1 MADRTKIL
9 VIDDEPALRHVLHTI
24 LSTAGYA
31 VDASADTPTA
41 LSMLTES
48 TYALAVCDVRMPGAD
63 GMEFL
68 HRALKSCPELC
79 IIMMSAYG
87 TIDSAIAC
95 MKQGAFDYI
104 SKPFK
109 PDEILLA
116 VKKGLEHR
124 RLRTENIH
132 LRKRLAASTS
142 RPIIHTDPS
151 MRALLKQVKT
161 LAQVRSAVLIRG
173 ESGTGKELIAKALH
187 QQGPRAAA
195 PFVALNCSAIAA
207 NLVESELFGH
217 ARGAFTGA
225 DKTHPGLFAA
235 ADGGTLFLDEI
246 GELPLDFQPKFLR
259 VLQEREVRPVGS
271 TRTQPVD
278 VRIVAAT
285 ATDLNAAVAE
295 GRFREDLFYRLA
307 VVELHLPALRQRP
320 GDIPILSRHFL
331 ERIARQNDENPP
343 AISAEALEALTRHS
357 WPGNVR
363 ELKNTLEKAMI
374 FHSGDTIEAVDL
386 AAELLQEIGTLSSIP
401 STQVFSPNGLSSFD
415 SDLSLKRA
423 TAALE
428 CHHIRAALHQTRGN
442 RTQAA
447 RILEISLRALHYKI
461 QQYEL
466 DV

>member
-1 MADRTKIL
+1 MAGRAKIL
-9 VIDDEPALRHVLHTI
+9 IIDDEPALRHVLHTL
-24 LSTAGYA
+24 LSGAGYV
-31 VDASADTPTA
+31 VDSSADTPAA
-41 LSMLTES
+41 LTMLEKNRYS
-48 TYALAVCDVRMPGAD
+48 LAICDVRMPGAD

-68 HRALKSCPELC
+68 HRALKSSPELC

-109 PDEILLA
+109 ADEILLA

-132 LRKRLAASTS
+132 LRKRLAASS
-142 RPIIHTDPS
+142 SSPIIHADPS
-151 MRALLKQVKT
+151 MRMLLEQVKT
-161 LAQVRSAVLIRG
+161 LAQVRSAVLIQG

-195 PFVALNCSAIAA
+195 PFVPLNCSAIAA

-225 DKTHPGLFAA
+225 EKSRPGLFAA

-246 GELPLDFQPKFLR
+246 GELPLEVQPKLLR
-259 VLQEREVRPVGS
+259 VLQEQEVRPVGS
-271 TRTQPVD
+271 TRTLPVD

-285 ATDLNAAVAE
+285 ATDLSAAVTA
-295 GRFREDLFYRLA
+295 GRFREDLYYRLA
-307 VVELHLPALRQRP
+307 VVELTLPALRQRP
-320 GDIPILSRHFL
+320 EDIPLLCRHFL
-331 ERIARQNDENPP
+331 ERIGRQHAEKPP
-343 AISAEALEALTRHS
+343 AISAAALEVLTRHS

-374 FHSGDTIEAVDL
+374 FRTGATIEAADL
-386 AAELLQEIGTLSSIP
+386 APELSHAPETLSHVPAAHI
-401 STQVFSPNGLSSFD
+401 FASS
-415 SDLSLKRA
+415 SGNDLSLKRA
-423 TAALE
+423 TVALE
-428 CHHIRAALHQTRGN
+428 RHHIRAALHQTEGN

>member
-1 MADRTKIL
+1 MAGRAKIL

-24 LSTAGYA
+24 LSTAAYS
-31 VDASADTPTA
+31 VDLCAEISSA
-41 LSMLTES
+41 LIQLEKNVYS
-48 TYALAVCDVRMPGAD
+48 LAICDVRMPGAD

-68 HRALKSCPELC
+68 HRALKSSPELC

-142 RPIIHTDPS
+142 SPIIHADPS

-161 LAQVRSAVLIRG
+161 LAQVRSTVLIQG

-225 DKTHPGLFAA
+225 DKSHPGLFAA

-246 GELPLDFQPKFLR
+246 GELPLEFQPKLLR
-259 VLQEREVRPVGS
+259 VLQEQEVRPVGS
-271 TRTQPVD
+271 TRTLPVD

-285 ATDLNAAVAE
+285 ATDLSAAVAA
-295 GRFREDLFYRLA
+295 GRFREDLYYRLA
-307 VVELHLPALRQRP
+307 VVELNLPALRQRLA
-320 GDIPILSRHFL
+320 DIPILSRYFL
-331 ERIARQNDENPP
+331 ERIAQQHDEKPP
-343 AISAEALEALTRHS
+343 AISANALEFLTRHP

-363 ELKNTLEKAMI
+363 ELRNTLEKAMI
-374 FHSGDTIEAVDL
+374 FHSGAILEAADL
-386 AAELLQEIGTLSSIP
+386 APERFHTQGAQPCIP
-401 STQVFSPNGLSSFD
+401 TQVFSPPGVAPCG

-428 CHHIRAALHQTRGN
+428 QRHIRAALHQTGGN

-447 RILEISLRALHYKI
+447 KILEISLRALHYKI
-461 QQYEL
+461 QQYGL

>member
-1 MADRTKIL
+1 MAGITKIL
-9 VIDDEPALRHVLHTI
+9 VIDDEPALRHVLLTI
-24 LSTAGYA
+24 LSTAGYS
-31 VDASADTPTA
+31 VDACADTPSA
-41 LSMLTES
+41 LNMLEKNAYS
-48 TYALAVCDVRMPGAD
+48 LAISDVRMPGAD

-68 HRALKSCPELC
+68 HRALKLAPELC

-124 RLRTENIH
+124 RLRSENTH

-142 RPIIHTDPS
+142 SPIIHADPS

-161 LAQVRSAVLIRG
+161 LAQVRSAVLIQG

-187 QQGPRAAA
+187 QQGSRAAA

-225 DKTHPGLFAA
+225 DKTYPGLFAA

-246 GELPLDFQPKFLR
+246 GELPLDFQPKLLR

-271 TRTQPVD
+271 TRTVPVD

-285 ATDLNAAVAE
+285 ATDLNAAVAA
-295 GRFREDLFYRLA
+295 GRFREDLYYRLA
-307 VVELHLPALRQRP
+307 VVELNLPALRQRL

-331 ERIARQNDENPP
+331 ELIARQHDEKTP
-343 AISAEALEALTRHS
+343 AISADALEALTRHN

-363 ELKNTLEKAMI
+363 ELRNILEKAMI
-374 FHSGDTIEAVDL
+374 FRAGGIIEVADL
-386 AAELLQEIGTLSSIP
+386 APEFFHASGTPPCIP
-401 STQVFSPNGLSSFD
+401 SDVSPPN
-415 SDLSLKRA
+415 DLSLKHA
-423 TAALE
+423 TAELE
-428 CHHIRAALHQTRGN
+428 QRHICAALHQTGGN

-447 RILEISLRALHYKI
+447 KILEISLRALHYKI

>member
-1 MADRTKIL
+1 MAGKIKIL
-9 VIDDEPALRHVLHTI
+9 VIDDEPALRHVLYTI
-24 LSTAGYA
+24 LSAADYD
-31 VDASADTPTA
+31 VDESPDTSSA
-41 LSMLTES
+41 LRMLEKK
-48 TYALAVCDVRMPGAD
+48 TYSLAICDVRMPGAD

-68 HRALKSCPELC
+68 HRALNASPELC

-132 LRKRLAASTS
+132 LRKRLAASTFS
-142 RPIIHTDPS
+142 PIIHADPS
-151 MRALLKQVKT
+151 MRALLEKVKT
-161 LAQVRSAVLIRG
+161 LAQVGSAVLIRG

-187 QQGPRAAA
+187 QQGPRASA

-225 DKTHPGLFAA
+225 DRTHPGLFAA

-246 GELPLDFQPKFLR
+246 GELPLDFQPKLLR

-271 TRTQPVD
+271 TRTVPVD

-285 ATDLNAAVAE
+285 ATDLSAGVAE
-295 GRFREDLFYRLA
+295 GRFREDLYYRLA
-307 VVELHLPALRQRP
+307 VVELDLPALRHRL

-331 ERIARQNDENPP
+331 NRIAQQHDVNPP
-343 AISAEALEALTRHS
+343 AISADALKALTCHS

-363 ELKNTLEKAMI
+363 ELRNILEKAMI
-374 FHSGDTIEAVDL
+374 FHSGDTIESADF
-386 AAELLQEIGTLSSIP
+386 ATELFHAPQEIPCILSE
-401 STQVFSPNGLSSFD
+401 VD
-415 SDLSLKRA
+415 SDGDLSLKRA
-423 TAALE
+423 TAELE
-428 CHHIRAALHQTRGN
+428 RRHILAALHQTSGN

-447 RILEISLRALHYKI
+447 KILEISLRALHYKI